1 MCAGMTRKK
10 TICFCFVRLAQCV
23 WWVYFCA
30 RGVEVGVLLCIL
42 GTVVR
47 YKIINVDDQ
56 RFGQILFLGFLKKDV
71 TSNSILAN
79 NRVSGEKE
87 EAFR

>member
-1 MCAGMTRKK
+1 M
-10 TICFCFVRLAQCV
+10 
-23 WWVYFCA
+23 
-30 RGVEVGVLLCIL
+30 GVLLCIL

-47 YKIINVDDQ
+47 YKIISVDDQ

-71 TSNSILAN
+71 PFREGSTSRAARMARAPRGDASPAARLGNSILTN
-79 NRVSGEKE
+79 NRDSGEKK

>member
-1 MCAGMTRKK
+1 M
-10 TICFCFVRLAQCV
+10 
-23 WWVYFCA
+23 
-30 RGVEVGVLLCIL
+30 GVLLCIL

>member
-1 MCAGMTRKK
+1 M
-10 TICFCFVRLAQCV
+10 

-47 YKIINVDDQ
+47 YKIISVDDQ

-79 NRVSGEKE
+79 NRDSGEKE